1 MKIEPFGNKVLI
13 KPDPLEDKIGSIIV
27 PDSVKG
33 RHDPKKK
40 GTVIAAGIGHYAEQT
55 GEFTPITVKE
65 GDRVVF
71 SAYLGEEIKGI
82 DIGLDDETYLLL
94 REWDI
99 DFIMAEENWQ
109 KEQQKNITDNFHKDM
124 ANTIYS

>member
-1 MKIEPFGNKVLI
+1 MKPLPLDNRVLI
-13 KPDPLEDKIGSIIV
+13 KPDPLEDKIGSIFI

-33 RHDPKKK
+33 QHDPKKK
-40 GTVIAAGIGHYAEQT
+40 GVVIAAGIGHYAEQT

-71 SAYLGEEIKGI
+71 SAYLGEEIKGM
-82 DIGLDDETYLLL
+82 DIGLGDETYLLL

-99 DFIMAEENWQ
+99 DFIMR
-109 KEQQKNITDNFHKDM
+109 
-124 ANTIYS
+124 